1 MLGLCPDFE
10 AEGRSWRFCGIWA
23 RNRQEWLTTLLAGM
37 HYNITNVG
45 FYDAMSVQAVDFIM
59 KQTEIATIFCEGG
72 LVKKIVQMKSK
83 GLSTSLKNLVL
94 LDEVDA
100 ELTKQAT
107 EQDLTLYSY
116 DQVLKEGEKADAAEH
131 PFRETQPEDVYI
143 FSYTSGTTGDS
154 KGVKLQHRNIIAAT
168 IGINEFIV
176 PQPDDVII
184 SYLPL
189 PHSFEQA
196 LTCNTLLG
204 GTSIGYYQGNALKLT
219 EDCAT
224 LQPTVFPSVPR
235 LYNKIY
241 STIKARMEEA
251 TGCKRWLIN
260 SAFASKE
267 ASARNGVYTNGC
279 YDALIFKKVKA
290 LLGGRVRC
298 MVTGSAPIDV
308 TVLDYLKIC
317 FCVPIQEGYGLTE
330 TSAGSCITNPRDPNA
345 GHVGGPIASLRIRLK
360 DVPEMSYLS
369 SDKPYPRGEVCMKG
383 PSVFTGYFLR
393 DDKT

>member
-1 MLGLCPDFE
+1 
-10 AEGRSWRFCGIWA
+10 
-23 RNRQEWLTTLLAGM
+23 
-37 HYNITNVG
+37 
-45 FYDAMSVQAVDFIM
+45 
-59 KQTEIATIFCEGG
+59 
-72 LVKKIVQMKSK
+72 MKSK

-94 LDEVDA
+94 FDEVDA

-107 EQDLTLYSY
+107 EQGLTLHSY

-168 IGINEFIV
+168 IGINEHI
-176 PQPDDVII
+176 PSHPDDVII

-204 GTSIGYYQGNALKLT
+204 GTSIGYYQGNPLKLT
-219 EDCAT
+219 DDCAA

-260 SAFASKE
+260 NGFASKQ

-317 FCVPIQEGYGLTE
+317 FCVPI
-330 TSAGSCITNPRDPNA
+330 
-345 GHVGGPIASLRIRLK
+345 
-360 DVPEMSYLS
+360 
-369 SDKPYPRGEVCMKG
+369 
-383 PSVFTGYFLR
+383 
-393 DDKT
+393 

>member
-1 MLGLCPDFE
+1 
-10 AEGRSWRFCGIWA
+10 
-23 RNRQEWLTTLLAGM
+23 M

-45 FYDAMSVQAVDFIM
+45 FYDAMSVNAVDFIM
-59 KQTEIATIFCEGG
+59 KQTELTTIFCEGG
-72 LVKKIVQMKSK
+72 LVKKIVGMKKNGQS
-83 GLSTSLKNLVL
+83 GSLKNLVL
-94 LDEVDA
+94 YDEVDA
-100 ELTKQAT
+100 ELTKQAG
-107 EQDLTLYSY
+107 DAGLTLHSY
-116 DQVLKEGEKADAAEH
+116 HEVLKEGEKTDAAEH
-131 PFRETQPEDVYI
+131 PFRETKPDDVYV

-154 KGVKLQHRNIIAAT
+154 KGVKLAHRNIIAAT
-168 IGINEFIV
+168 IGINDFL
-176 PQPDDVII
+176 PSHPDDIII
-184 SYLPL
+184 SYLPY

-204 GTSIGYYQGNALKLT
+204 GTSIGYYQGNPLKLT
-219 EDCAT
+219 EDCAA

-260 SAFASKE
+260 NAFASKE
-267 ASARNGVYTNGC
+267 ASARNAVYTSGC

-290 LLGGRVRC
+290 LLGGRVRI

-317 FCVPIQEGYGLTE
+317 FCCSIQEGYGLTE
-330 TSAGSCITNPRDPNA
+330 SSAGSCMSKTEDPNA
-345 GHVGGPIASLRIRLK
+345 GHVGGPISNLRIRLK
-360 DVPEMSYLS
+360 DVPEMQYLS

-383 PSVFTGYFLR
+383 PSIF
-393 DDKT
+393 